1 MDMADINELGP
12 GENFAQIKVVG
23 VGGGGGNA
31 VNRMI
36 SEGLGGVEFI
46 SVNTDNQALMMSKS
60 KTRVKCCA
68 ARIWCSSPAAWAAEL
83 GPAHRLSS
91 RRSPRNWAR

>member
-1 MDMADINELGP
+1 MVNDLIT

-36 SEGLGGVEFI
+36 NEGLGGVDFI
-46 SVNTDNQALMMSKS
+46 AVNTDNQALMLSKA
-60 KTRVKCCA
+60 KTRVTKLET
-68 ARIWCSSPAAWAAEL
+68 S
-83 GPAHRLSS
+83 
-91 RRSPRNWAR
+91 